1 MPIVPSSP
9 IEISGSLVPF
19 GSKSGVMLKADFGAA
34 PGRAGTLTAS
44 NNVTIAVAT
53 KIAASDRRA
62 DVIDRKE

>member
-34 PGRAGTLTAS
+34 LVRAGTMTAS
-44 NNVTIAVAT
+44 NNVTIAVV
-53 KIAASDRRA
+53 IMVAAIHGRA
-62 DVIDRKE
+62 DVSDREW

>member
-34 PGRAGTLTAS
+34 LVREGTMTAI
-44 NNVTIAVAT
+44 NNVTIAVV
-53 KIAASDRRA
+53 IMVAAIHGRA
-62 DVIDRKE
+62 DVSGREW